1 MYMLVCQSC
10 NSADIEKFD
19 NKDMFWCHNC
29 GEEWHKSE
37 LKIITF
43 DEYFD
48 IDDNTKCIDL
58 NLENIKKMKNRLETF
73 YCPIAFKKKVK

>member
-1 MYMLVCQSC
+1 MELLKGNGEVLEMYMLVCQSC

-19 NKDMFWCHNC
+19 DKNMFWCHNC

-48 IDDNTKCIDL
+48 VDDNTKCID
-58 NLENIKKMKNRLETF
+58 F
-73 YCPIAFKKKVK
+73 KKVK